1 MPMMGLG
8 LFGSRASLMADFT
21 DQEAGHL
28 RVNFDPATGQSP
40 TCRTFPPETEGAL
53 GHAAGV
59 LRYLQHF
66 EECLFDGATPSPGVR
81 DGAGSV
87 AACAAAWESIRTG
100 KPVRPRSD
108 F

>member
-1 MPMMGLG
+1 MTLHTG
-8 LFGSRASLMADFT
+8 RAP
-21 DQEAGHL
+21 
-28 RVNFDPATGQSP
+28 VN
-40 TCRTFPPETEGAL
+40 RTFEPETEGAL

-66 EECLFDGATPSPGVR
+66 EACLLGDATPSPGVR

-100 KPVRPRSD
+100 RPVQPHP